1 MTVVHLLQWRV
12 TLPVMKI
19 AFTYIIFERG
29 N

>member
-12 TLPVMKI
+12 MLPVLKMVFI
-19 AFTYIIFERG
+19 YIIFERG